1 MTMVMLLWGLSVVI
15 PKLLGL
21 GLCGPGGLSRE
32 ESAFTSQPLRVGR
45 WVLLSKYR
53 PINHLAPETASVP
66 IRTGQAVWGWPV
78 GINAGPGP
86 HPLLESRLKCY

>member
-1 MTMVMLLWGLSVVI
+1 MTMVRLLWGLSVMS

-53 PINHLAPETASVP
+53 WPTPTFGKQTQMLLISLHS
-66 IRTGQAVWGWPV
+66 GSYQWGSWLLV
-78 GINAGPGP
+78 GLGPG
-86 HPLLESRLKCY
+86 EQGARKSRV